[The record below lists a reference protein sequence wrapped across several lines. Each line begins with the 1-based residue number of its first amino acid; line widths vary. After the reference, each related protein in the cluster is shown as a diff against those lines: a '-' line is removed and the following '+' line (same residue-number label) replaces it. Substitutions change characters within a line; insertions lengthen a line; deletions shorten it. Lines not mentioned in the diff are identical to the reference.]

1 MTGDNNS
8 DGLRALRSCKMAI
21 GAVRSS
27 LVNWDTNKIAKS
39 RLSRML
45 RGLYSRKYLSQIRQ
59 KIYF

>member
-39 RLSRML
+39 RLSRMKP
-45 RGLYSRKYLSQIRQ
+45 GVI
-59 KIYF
+59 